1 MSPRSEGTTA
11 RRRGSSTRGSS
22 ANTARAAA
30 PVHEAAVED
39 GVTESPRR
47 GAKKTMMHYIRQLPN
62 YLRLLVGLMTD
73 PRVSGTDKLLVA
85 GAIAYIVMPFDF
97 IPDFIPFL
105 GEVDDVY
112 LLVLALQRLIG
123 NAGRAT
129 LLAHWSG
136 AAEDL
141 ADMNLRAVFSAAAFF
156 LPARIRRRLRG
167 LGR

>member
-1 MSPRSEGTTA
+1 MSPRVQESTT
-11 RRRGSSTRGSS
+11 RRRGAAS
-22 ANTARAAA
+22 ARAAM
-30 PVHEAAVED
+30 PTQDAAVED
-39 GVTESPRR
+39 GLEVPRR
-47 GAKKTMMHYIRQLPN
+47 GAKKTVMHYIRQLPN

-73 PRVSGTDKLLVA
+73 PRVSGIDKLFVA
-85 GAIAYIVMPFDF
+85 GALAYIVMPIDL

-136 AAEDL
+136 EAADL
-141 ADMNLRAVFSAAAFF
+141 ADMNLRAVLSAAAFF
-156 LPARIRRRLRG
+156 LPAKLRRRLRG
-167 LGR
+167 MSR